1 VTLQTLSVEVS
12 PRGIATILL
21 NRPDRG
27 NAVDAQMMRELV
39 TELAACESDAKVR
52 VVVLRG
58 SGKHYCAGA
67 DLSARAAEPAAAQ
80 PAPSLPEVL
89 TALDTF
95 AKPTVA
101 AVHGAAIGAGAAFAA
116 CCDVVIA
123 VEGAFFSI
131 PEVRIG
137 MAPLGVAPFLIR
149 AMGHR
154 SFRRYG
160 LSGERIDAAEALRI
174 GLAHAVCA
182 AGGLDRTLA
191 EITDALLH
199 GAPNAV
205 RELKAEMDSY
215 ASPSMAAISAR
226 KPAHAPGRSPE
237 ALEGIASFKEKRKPS
252 WYPQ

>member
-12 PRGIATILL
+12 PRGIMTILL
-21 NRPDRG
+21 NRPERG
-27 NAVDAQMMRELV
+27 NAVNQQMLNELSRQFG
-39 TELAACESDAKVR
+39 EAASDERTR

-58 SGKHYCAGA
+58 SGKHYCSGA
-67 DLSARAAEPAAAQ
+67 DLAARGSEPVSGVPQ
-80 PAPSLPEVL
+80 LTLVDVL
-89 TALDTF
+89 TAIDTLP
-95 AKPTVA
+95 KPTVTVVQGA
-101 AVHGAAIGAGAAFAA
+101 AVGGGAGFAA
-116 CCDVVIA
+116 CCDVTIA

-174 GLAHAVCA
+174 GLAHRVCA
-182 AGGLDRTLA
+182 AENVDETLA
-191 EITDALLH
+191 GITDALLH
-199 GAPNAV
+199 GAPNAI
-205 RELKAEMDSY
+205 RELKADMDRY
-215 ASPSMAAISAR
+215 ASPSISAILAR
-226 KPAHAPGRSPE
+226 KPSHAPTLSEE
-237 ALEGIASFKEKRKPS
+237 AREGIASFKEKRKPR